1 MTNSRQSGFGQLST
15 LLWAFMCYIFKMESY
30 HFLSSLPALALNNYL
45 LIGEAGWRG
54 WPGVE
59 WNLLF
64 IAMRFCTRAHPR
76 PGAGRPPPC
85 TGPKHSR
92 HRIHRLSVCASLGL
106 YPRKPKQSWIC
117 MSRLEWRKGSLQLS
131 GDHRK
136 SWTLVPSSSARS
148 SVFNSHSSRRTGDTP
163 HLHSSERELWET
175 SGERA
180 LGERHPAHQEF
191 SLVPR
196 SVLRQGFSW
205 TYLKTKAQTPPCA
218 RETGLIYF
226 LKTVLFI

>member
-1 MTNSRQSGFGQLST
+1 MTNSHQSGFGQLST
-15 LLWAFMCYIFKMESY
+15 LLWAFICYIFKMESY
-30 HFLSSLPALALNNYL
+30 HFLSSLPALALKNYL

-136 SWTLVPSSSARS
+136 SWTPVPSSSAGAAYS
-148 SVFNSHSSRRTGDTP
+148 TVIAAAGQGTHRTCAPLSGSFGKHLGKEHWGNAILPIKSLAWFPALFSGRDSAGD
-163 HLHSSERELWET
+163 
-175 SGERA
+175 
-180 LGERHPAHQEF
+180 
-191 SLVPR
+191 
-196 SVLRQGFSW
+196 
-205 TYLKTKAQTPPCA
+205 
-218 RETGLIYF
+218 I
-226 LKTVLFI
+226 